1 MPMLDDMKK
10 LLGAAP
16 AELAGEIQ
24 KLTAQG
30 QFDPFALF
38 AGQTRFHS
46 IFLAPFSPALSEA
59 RERFLADGT
68 GPLAHIS
75 DLFQKQGASPAEA
88 LQSARAMFS
97 AAQGMCVVVLGNDQ
111 GVDTIPQLFFGHLED
126 AYLDQVVGLCGEK
139 FPDPTALRAALAEL
153 RRRAQAKAG
162 FPALHAGA
170 EADTIPYWSGLAD
183 DLVAGLDGGLA
194 HPAPERLRDLA
205 AWIAAAHAAIE
216 ASGAMV
222 ESTALPA
229 VLRCQAL
236 AGEVE
241 PAFARLERGIGTIE
255 DEDLVQL
262 LMQLGDVAIARG
274 RAPAAAAWW
283 QRLLPA
289 LLAAYPASYD
299 LLLARFKVLAAAQVE
314 PAALVAAA
322 DALVKANRKNARHD
336 LGREPIWRVAAEDPG
351 ELLDTAQAAELVG
364 RSPSFIAKRL
374 EAGTI
379 PVHRQGEQV
388 RIPKRGLLAWKAVV
402 EAHRLLD

>member
-1 MPMLDDMKK
+1 MKK

-24 KLTAQG
+24 KLTSQG
-30 QFDPFALF
+30 QFNPFALF
-38 AGQTRFHS
+38 AGETHFHS
-46 IFLAPFSPALSEA
+46 IFLAPFSPALSAA

-68 GPLAHIS
+68 GPLAHIAE
-75 DLFQKQGASPAEA
+75 LFQKQGASPAEA
-88 LQSARAMFS
+88 MQSARSMF
-97 AAQGMCVVVLGNDQ
+97 AAAEGMCVVVQRNDQ
-111 GVDTIPQLFFGHLED
+111 GLDTIPQLFFGHLED
-126 AYLDQVVGLCGEK
+126 AYLEQVVGLCGEN
-139 FPDPTALRAALAEL
+139 FPDPPALRAALAEL
-153 RRRAQAKAG
+153 RRRALAKVS
-162 FPALHAGA
+162 FPGLHAGA
-170 EADTIPYWSGLAD
+170 EDDSQAYWRGLAD

-205 AWIAAAHAAIE
+205 AWIAAAHAALE
-216 ASGAMV
+216 LMGATLD
-222 ESTALPA
+222 SAALPP

-241 PAFARLERGIGTIE
+241 PAFARIVRGLGTIKE
-255 DEDLVQL
+255 EDLIL
-262 LMQLGDVAIARG
+262 ILTQLGDVAIARG
-274 RAPAAAAWW
+274 CAPAAAVWW
-283 QRLLPA
+283 QRQLPA

-299 LLLARFKVLAAAQVE
+299 LLLAHFKVLAAAQVE
-314 PAALVAAA
+314 PLALVAAA

-364 RSPSFIAKRL
+364 RSPAFIAKRL

-379 PVHRQGEQV
+379 PAHRQGEQL

-402 EAHRLLD
+402 DAHRLLD